1 MDRGA
6 WRVTVHRLTKSQTR
20 LSNKRHNGI
29 PMTAEAQQHIL
40 LLTIVEAEKSK
51 IKMLQILCLVRTS
64 SLVHRWPS
72 KLLHPQLAE
81 GSRISLS

>member
-51 IKMLQILCLVRTS
+51 IKMQIALVFGEGLLPGLQAAIFSYIFIWSFLV
-64 SLVHRWPS
+64 
-72 KLLHPQLAE
+72 QA
-81 GSRISLS
+81 